1 MDSDDHGP
9 FETVREKK
17 DLNYIETDAIPPEKE
32 SDYRFYL
39 QRKWN
44 EEDGTACVVLLN
56 PSTAS
61 ATGPD
66 PTITKLSKA
75 MYMLGFGELE
85 VVNLFPV
92 RSPHPEKIRESDDPL
107 GESHEIDNDEMIRKV
122 SHNAD
127 GVFVAW
133 GTNGVQYEDRIKEV
147 LDILPVQ
154 PYILGENNSG
164 KLMHGGKTGT
174 YYSMIDPQP
183 YIHKG
188 T

>member
-1 MDSDDHGP
+1 MDGDSHGP
-9 FETVREKK
+9 FEKVREKK
-17 DLNYIETDAIPPEKE
+17 DINYIEKDAIPQEE
-32 SDYRFYL
+32 DSEYRFYL

-61 ATGPD
+61 ATD
-66 PTITKLSKA
+66 RDHTITKLSRA

-92 RSPHPEKIRESDDPL
+92 RSPYPGAIKEINDPL
-107 GESHEIDNDEMIRKV
+107 GQSHEIDNDEIIRKV

-127 GVFVAW
+127 GIFVAW
-133 GTNGVQYEDRIKEV
+133 GTNGVQYGDRIREV

-154 PYILGENNSG
+154 PYILGENSSG
-164 KLMHGGKTGT
+164 KLMHGGRMGE
-174 YYSMIDPQP
+174 YYSMIDPKP
-183 YIHKG
+183 YNHNK
-188 T
+188 